1 MKTLEDL
8 YKEILADQEL
18 KAQCGEAIKAQKLDE
33 FLKAHECEATMEE
46 VKAFLESKKEVAA
59 DELGDVAGGGC
70 NVPEILC
77 SVLTVS
83 IGCGVVTLISDCA
96 PGKLVTTMCPSE

>member
-18 KAQCGEAIKAQKLDE
+18 KAQCGEAIKAQKLEE

-46 VKAFLESKKEVAA
+46 VKVFLESKKEVSA
-59 DELGDVAGGGC
+59 DELDAVAGGGC
-70 NVPEILC
+70 EEPLA
-77 SVLTVS
+77 SVFSVGLACIFLMVY
-83 IGCGVVTLISDCA
+83 SDCHPGA
-96 PGKLVTTMCPSE
+96 PNTFCPVE